1 MSGKIKTREQLEK
14 VIVEAIT
21 EFEDNQWPAIVT
33 AVNEYL
39 SENPESEDPFSS
51 ASIDRK
57 VDTLA
62 LSTGWIY
69 DRLRGTSPMGMYPDK
84 RSVTKK
90 LRKALGYL
98 G

>member
-39 SENPESEDPFSS
+39 SENPESHDPFSS
-51 ASIDRK
+51 ASVDRK
-57 VDTLA
+57 VDSLA

-69 DRLRGTSPMGMYPDK
+69 DRLRGTSPMGMEPNR